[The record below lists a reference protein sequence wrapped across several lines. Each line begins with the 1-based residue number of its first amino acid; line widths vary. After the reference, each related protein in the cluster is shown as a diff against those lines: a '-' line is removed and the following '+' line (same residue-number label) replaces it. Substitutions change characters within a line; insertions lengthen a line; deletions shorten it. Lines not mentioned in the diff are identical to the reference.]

1 MNISIKQTRV
11 KGRTHIRVS
20 ATPKNPET
28 RALLQEFKT
37 GVRQLEKKW
46 KAIAKARAKPKK

>member
-1 MNISIKQTRV
+1 MHIKTSQTRV

-28 RALLQEFKT
+28 RALLQEFKA

-46 KAIAKARAKPKK
+46 KAIAKARAKTKK